1 MAKKPF
7 ITTPGT
13 VSRSVG
19 RSGNPGKRVSE
30 VTARRR
36 TLPDW
41 TTALAAAIELIIT
54 WLMPLATSWTICA
67 PERYGTSTSSRPAR
81 LLNSFAPNAAAP
93 AVLSKAMES
102 FPGLAVA

>member
-1 MAKKPF
+1 M
-7 ITTPGT
+7 
-13 VSRSVG
+13 
-19 RSGNPGKRVSE
+19 SE

-36 TLPDW
+36 TLPAW

-54 WLMPLATSWTICA
+54 WLMPPATSWTICA
-67 PERYGTSTSSRPAR
+67 ADRYGTSIRSRPAR

-102 FPGLAVA
+102 LPGLALA

>member
-13 VSRSVG
+13 VSRSDG
-19 RSGNPGKRVSE
+19 RSGNPGNRWSE
-30 VTARRR
+30 VIARRR

-54 WLMPLATSWTICA
+54 WLMPPATSWTICA
-67 PERYGTSTSSRPAR
+67 ADRYGTSIRSRPAR
-81 LLNSFAPNAAAP
+81 LLNSFAPKAAAP
-93 AVLSKAMES
+93 PAGGGGMGRGGGVAV
-102 FPGLAVA
+102 